1 MLSVFGA
8 SIFVA
13 YRAASVRSSGNTRFT
28 KGVLAGAATFHAVSL
43 ATGILAAL
51 ATGYP
56 LPFAA

>member
-28 KGVLAGAATFHAVSL
+28 KGVLAGAATFYAVSL